1 MVTNR
6 CGNIVELR
14 TDLVAGAVQTTKN
27 SGSEQE
33 TTENNYTVNSKLPE
47 HMVTGYWHN
56 FLNGSTA
63 LKISDVPDYY
73 DMICVSFANSSTT
86 PGKVTFERLQNRG
99 YT

>member
-1 MVTNR
+1 MWK
-6 CGNIVELR
+6 LR
-14 TDLVAGAVQTTKN
+14 TDLVAGEVQTTKN

-73 DMICVSFANSSTT
+73 DMICVSLLTHQQHRAKLHLNLI
-86 PGKVTFERLQNRG
+86 RICLMR
-99 YT
+99 